1 MAVQFWGVRRWSD
14 QHLPCVD
21 SNATDRGECGPAEF
35 VEIQCNLAERHEGTD
50 SRSRAKWLSLEE
62 CTPDIVALCCTT
74 PLLLLSC
81 SSRAPCIA

>member
-1 MAVQFWGVRRWSD
+1 MDVQFWEESRRRWSD

-50 SRSRAKWLSLEE
+50 SRSRAKCLSLEE
-62 CTPDIVALCCTT
+62 CDPTLPLYVAR
-74 PLLLLSC
+74 LLS
-81 SSRAPCIA
+81 